1 MTIRNSKEI
10 VAHHGSQ
17 AAFIA
22 RLKSIAAHN
31 SALLR
36 LLIVLAVV
44 VVAGQIVSR
53 GIMLR
58 PENIRNVLQQNSQ
71 LLIVVT
77 AQFLVVATGGIDL
90 SVGAVLALSSIVFV
104 GFLGYG
110 AVLAVFVAI
119 CAGAI
124 FGAVNGLLVA
134 LVRLPA
140 FVVTLGTMQI
150 GYSLARL
157 YTGGGTTAG
166 TSMERPLPPAMLEFY
181 AGRFLGLP
189 LPMWLAVFVLIAVTL
204 YLRTSI
210 GHFIFA
216 VGGNSRAARLAGIS
230 NARVQVAAYTAASAI
245 AAIAGI
251 MFAMRVGYGDPQA
264 GLWMPLELDRG
275 GVDRGRKPHRR
286 SGNRSVRFLGVL
298 IIAVV
303 DNVIN
308 FIGVPV
314 TLQPVVKGA
323 ILIATVLAYNLRAEL
338 TSR

>member
-1 MTIRNSKEI
+1 MTIHGSKEI
-10 VAHHGSQ
+10 VTPAGLQ
-17 AAFIA
+17 TRFVA
-22 RLKSIAAHN
+22 RLESLAAHN
-31 SALLR
+31 SALLG
-36 LLIVLAVV
+36 LLALLVAVA
-44 VVAGQIVSR
+44 VAGDIIS
-53 GIMLR
+53 GGTALR
-58 PENIRNVLQQNSQ
+58 PENIQNVLQQNSQ
-71 LLIVVT
+71 LLVVVT

-110 AVLAVFVAI
+110 PVLATFTAI

-124 FGAVNGLLVA
+124 FGAVNGMLVT

-140 FVVTLGTMQI
+140 FIVTLGTMQI

-166 TSMERPLPPAMLEFY
+166 TSMETPMPPAMLEFY

-216 VGGNSRAARLAGIS
+216 VGGNSRAARLAGIA
-230 NARVQVAAYTAASAI
+230 NARVRIAAYTAASAI
-245 AAIAGI
+245 AAVAGI
-251 MFAMRVGYGDPQA
+251 VFAMRVGYGDPQA
-264 GLWMPLELDRG
+264 GLWMPLDSIAAVSIG
-275 GVDRGRKPHRR
+275 GVSLTGGRGTAP
-286 SGNRSVRFLGVL
+286 SGFLGVL

-303 DNVIN
+303 DNVMN
-308 FIGVPV
+308 LIGVPV

-323 ILIATVLAYNLRAEL
+323 ILIVTVLAYNLRR
-338 TSR
+338 S